1 MLPPYPAVHVL
12 YTPVATVPGF
22 TEYVLSHTA
31 PVRPIHSV
39 SQDCTVEEE
48 SVDSTVPCDTQFF
61 DTFESSEKLGFV
73 KLFNSSYG
81 EIIAI
86 YQFTINNNMLYNV

>member
-1 MLPPYPAVHVL
+1 M
-12 YTPVATVPGF
+12 
-22 TEYVLSHTA
+22 
-31 PVRPIHSV
+31 
-39 SQDCTVEEE
+39 
-48 SVDSTVPCDTQFF
+48 DSTVPCDTQFF

-86 YQFTINNNMLYNV
+86 YQFTIYNKILYNV